1 MSLTP
6 NSRRSIHATRK
17 HLERNGFNLTRG
29 IWEHDV
35 ATNTMDNDVSPVAAG
50 ESNDNDLASEIASLR
65 ERLMRALAET
75 ENTRRQGER
84 RVQDA
89 NRYAVANFAREL
101 LPVVD
106 NLRRA
111 IDAGSAGAETQNG
124 DGLIEG
130 VAATERIL
138 TQILNRFGIEEIDAL
153 NEPFDPKKHEAV
165 METDRT
171 EQPPGSV
178 AQVLENGYMLHD
190 RLLRPARVV
199 VAKSQQPSSQA
210 AEQ

>member
-1 MSLTP
+1 
-6 NSRRSIHATRK
+6 
-17 HLERNGFNLTRG
+17 
-29 IWEHDV
+29 
-35 ATNTMDNDVSPVAAG
+35 
-50 ESNDNDLASEIASLR
+50 
-65 ERLMRALAET
+65 MRALAET

-111 IDAGSAGAETQNG
+111 IDAGSAGAETQKG
-124 DGLIEG
+124 DALIAG
-130 VAATERIL
+130 VVATDRIL
-138 TQILNRFGIEEIDAL
+138 TQILNRFGIEEINAL

-165 METDRT
+165 METDQT

>member
-1 MSLTP
+1 M
-6 NSRRSIHATRK
+6 
-17 HLERNGFNLTRG
+17 
-29 IWEHDV
+29 
-35 ATNTMDNDVSPVAAG
+35 ATNTMDNDVDLSVTG
-50 ESNDNDLASEIASLR
+50 EGSENEQTSEIASLR
-65 ERLMRALAET
+65 DRLMRALAET

-84 RVQDA
+84 RAEDA
-89 NRYAVANFAREL
+89 QQYAITNFAREL
-101 LPVVD
+101 LQVVD

-111 IDAGSAGAETQNG
+111 IEARAADPSAQRS
-124 DGLIEG
+124 DGLLEG

-138 TQILNRFGIEEIDAL
+138 MQILNRFGVREIGAL

-165 METDRT
+165 METDET

-178 AQVLENGYMLHD
+178 VQVLEDGYMLHD

-199 VAKSQQPSSQA
+199 VAKSAQQPLQA